1 MTFMPDSLAIG
12 IGEVLWDR
20 LPGGD
25 ELGGA
30 PLNVVSH
37 LARLGHRAAYLTAVG
52 ADPPGDAALA
62 RLASRGIDTSLV
74 SRLPGI
80 PTGLAEV
87 SVGPGGSPAFAI
99 RRPAAFEHW
108 YEGEHG
114 HERGHGHAGP
124 RRHDD
129 VRGHRAEHGHG
140 GAASAVAAMRPAFL
154 AFGTLA
160 QLPAAARAALA
171 AIAAG
176 CPDAVT
182 LYDVNLRDGWWAP
195 DTVAALA
202 GLASVLK
209 LSDSEAA
216 ELGPLLGAPPD
227 AGPERLCAALARQ
240 HGLRGVAVTAGP
252 GPAALWLDGAFARA
266 APPPVRVTDAVG
278 AGDAFAAGLLDAI
291 GRGLPAAAALRRANA
306 LGALV
311 ASRRGAQPPWDPAE
325 LPD

>member
-1 MTFMPDSLAIG
+1 MTFMAASLAVG

-37 LARLGHRAAYLTAVG
+37 LARLGYRAAYLTAVG
-52 ADPPGDAALA
+52 ADPPGDAAAA
-62 RLASRGIDTSLV
+62 RLADRGIDTSLV

-87 SVGPGGSPAFAI
+87 SVGPGGSPVFAI
-99 RRPAAFEHW
+99 RRPAAFERW
-108 YEGEHG
+108 
-114 HERGHGHAGP
+114 
-124 RRHDD
+124 HD
-129 VRGHRAEHGHG
+129 
-140 GAASAVAAMRPAFL
+140 GAVGAVPAMRPAFL
-154 AFGTLA
+154 VFGTLA
-160 QLPAAARAALA
+160 QLPAAARGALA
-171 AIAAG
+171 AIVAG
-176 CPDAVT
+176 CPEAVA
-182 LYDVNLRDGWWAP
+182 LYDVNLRDGWWSP
-195 DTVAALA
+195 EVVAGLA
-202 GLASVLK
+202 GLAGVLK

-216 ELGPLLGAPPD
+216 ELGPVLGAPPG
-227 AGPERLCAALARQ
+227 AGPERLCAALARR

-252 GPAALWLDGAFARA
+252 GPASLWLDGAFASA

-291 GRGLPAAAALRRANA
+291 GRGMPAAAALRRANA

-325 LPD
+325 LPG